1 MNRPGAFDRIVLPS
15 GSAMRGASGSFTVSV
30 SGADQNPYPNVLQ
43 GRTDLRVRQ
52 DIQLAGNWLCP
63 TVINGGPPY
72 DDNCMFFPGTW
83 GDDVVIVGTIGIA
96 AGQSGTASSQELGFL
111 VCGDCTAGQVR
122 AYEIMIAVHP
132 TNLYADIVRWNGS
145 VIADQ
150 SGTTG
155 FDILQHTT
163 AGLTAS
169 QNGWKFKAM
178 KVGNLL
184 SSYLDTTGTGNS
196 FSQLGSA
203 IDITSAPANPYGPK
217 VFTRGLV
224 GVNAWQRG
232 GINGDLTKI
241 GWASMDVTAP

>member
-15 GSAMRGASGSFTVSV
+15 GSAMRGASGVYSPIL
-30 SGADQNPYPNVLQ
+30 SGADVNPYPGVLQ
-43 GRTDLRVRQ
+43 GRTDLQVRQ
-52 DIQLAGNWLCP
+52 DIQLAGNWLCA
-63 TVINGGPPY
+63 TAINGGPPY
-72 DDNCMFFPGTW
+72 DDNCCFWPGTW
-83 GDDVVIVGTIGIA
+83 GDDVVMVGTIGIA

-111 VCGDCTAGQVR
+111 VCADCTAGQVR

-145 VIADQ
+145 RIADQ
-150 SGTTG
+150 SNTTG
-155 FDILQHTT
+155 FDILEHTT

-169 QNGWKFKAM
+169 QNGWRFKAV
-178 KVGNLL
+178 KAGNLL
-184 SSYLDTTGTGNS
+184 SSFLDTGSG

-203 IDITSAPANPYGPK
+203 FDITSAPANPYGPK

-232 GINGDLTKI
+232 GTVGDLTKN
-241 GWASMDVTAP
+241 GWADPIVIQAA